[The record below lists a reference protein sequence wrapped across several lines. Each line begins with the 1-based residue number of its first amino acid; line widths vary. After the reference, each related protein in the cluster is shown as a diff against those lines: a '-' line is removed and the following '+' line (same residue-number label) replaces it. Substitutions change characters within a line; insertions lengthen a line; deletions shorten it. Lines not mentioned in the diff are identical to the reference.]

1 MSTFDYFWKML
12 SLQEIIEQESFDN
25 LELLAS
31 QVVEGF
37 ITGLHK
43 SPYHGFSVEFV
54 EHRMYNP
61 GESKK
66 HIDWKLYAKTD
77 KLFVKK
83 YEEETNLRCQ
93 ILIDTSSSMYFPN
106 NDINKLKFSIL
117 SAAAIIKLLKKQRD
131 AFGISFFSEQIDW
144 HSKSKLSISHQ
155 KMVFSELE
163 NLLYK
168 KPKKNIPSTNT
179 AIILHS
185 LAEQLHQR
193 SLVILFSDMF
203 SQDNP
208 DDLFSALQ
216 HFRFKKH
223 ELIVFHVTDLE
234 KEKELEFN
242 NRPHRFVDLET
253 GEVIKINPAHIRENY
268 KTEMQQFY
276 DNLKLKCSQYK
287 IDFIEVDI
295 NKPFAEV
302 LTIFLT
308 KRERLY

>member
-1 MSTFDYFWKML
+1 ML
-12 SLQEIIEQESFDN
+12 TLQEIISQESFSN

-54 EHRMYNP
+54 EHRIYNV

-66 HIDWKLYAKTD
+66 HVDWKLYAKTD

-106 NDINKLKFSIL
+106 SKFNKLKFSIW
-117 SAAAIIKLLKKQRD
+117 SAAAIIHLLKKQRD
-131 AFGISFFSEQIDW
+131 ASGISLFSDQIDW
-144 HSKSKLSISHQ
+144 HTKSKQTISHQ
-155 KMVFSELE
+155 KMLFSELE
-163 NLLYK
+163 KLLHQKIELK
-168 KPKKNIPSTNT
+168 KASTNT
-179 AIILHS
+179 AQILHH
-185 LAEQLHQR
+185 LAEQIHQR
-193 SLVILFSDMF
+193 SLIILFSDMF
-203 SQDNP
+203 SQDQP
-208 DDLFSALQ
+208 DELFSALQ

-223 ELIVFHVTDLE
+223 ELIVFHVTDPS

-253 GEVIKINPAHIRENY
+253 GEAIKINPSHIREHY
-268 KTEMQQFY
+268 KTQMQQY
-276 DNLKLKCSQYK
+276 YENLKLKCSQYK
-287 IDFIEVDI
+287 IDFVEVDI
-295 NKPFAEV
+295 NKPFADV
-302 LTIFLT
+302 LTTFLI
-308 KRERLY
+308 KRQRLY

>member
-1 MSTFDYFWKML
+1 ML
-12 SLQEIIEQESFDN
+12 TLQEIIEQESFDN

-54 EHRMYNP
+54 EHRMYNV

-77 KLFVKK
+77 KLFIKK
-83 YEEETNLRCQ
+83 YEEETNLRCH

-106 NDINKLKFSIL
+106 DDFNKLKFSVF
-117 SAAAIIKLLKKQRD
+117 SAAAIIRLLKKQRD
-131 AFGISFFSEQIDW
+131 ASGISLFSNQIDR
-144 HSKSKLSISHQ
+144 HTKSKLNISHQ
-155 KMVFSELE
+155 KMLFSELE
-163 NLLYK
+163 NLLHQK
-168 KPKKNIPSTNT
+168 RKINKPSSNT
-179 AIILHS
+179 ADILHN
-185 LAEQLHQR
+185 LAEQIHQR

-203 SQDNP
+203 SQDEP
-208 DDLFSALQ
+208 EELFSALQ

-223 ELIVFHVTDLE
+223 ELIVFHVTDPQ

-253 GEVIKINPAHIRENY
+253 GETVKLNPAHIRDDYQLQMSSFY
-268 KTEMQQFY
+268 K
-276 DNLKLKCSQYK
+276 NLKLKCSQYR
-287 IDFIEVDI
+287 IDFVEVDI
-295 NKPFAEV
+295 NQPFAEV
-302 LTIFLT
+302 LTAFLI
-308 KRERLY
+308 KRQRLY